1 MAEECIYPMLNI
13 GEVAMRSTNNT
24 TLTANVANLI
34 VNPIAAFAAIVLCAA
49 FLYLLEGAPSHMP
62 FVMLA
67 ILGIATVLFFIS
79 RRIYFSI
86 YTALVMTTLISI
98 ASVLKYRTKGF
109 DLHIYDIVFTGTDP
123 QAFAFL
129 LDGFKIYILPFAGLL
144 LASSAMLSF
153 IFIRDRKSAVTAP
166 WRIGLIAL
174 TFVAIPASYPL
185 KADEPR
191 YFHYLGGFNAS
202 AFFVSF
208 LDLRDA
214 ALGKGIADRF
224 ADMPPV
230 EPFAAAGPCETT
242 GHKPDLFVVLS
253 ESQTDL
259 SQLDQYGIGQQFS
272 GQFKSADGKR
282 RALRVET
289 FGGGT
294 WITNFS
300 LMTGLSSL
308 DFGWRAPYLTTAM
321 EGKIQQSLA
330 TELSRCGYRTAVLMP
345 MDHSFVNEGPFLKS
359 LGFDEI
365 LDYNRIGASEY
376 AHRDRFYFEAARA
389 FIEEHRRTDGRPLFL
404 EVQTMFAHSPY
415 SDHLADS
422 DPEISSESGIF
433 ELDEYVRRVAQSQK
447 DFDWYL
453 AQAEAESKDHPS
465 IVLEFGDHQSF
476 ATREVINHLYPD
488 FAINELTSSAYQS
501 YFTVHPMG
509 MNVDMAPFEFASL
522 DIGYLGVSLLEA
534 AGVAIS
540 PMFADL
546 AALRDQCD
554 GRLYFCADRTAVDQH
569 LHKRI
574 ASNYMI
580 VE

>member
-1 MAEECIYPMLNI
+1 MEKTGDKNMARKISDMLI
-13 GEVAMRSTNNT
+13 QRLSA
-24 TLTANVANLI
+24 LILHPATAV
-34 VNPIAAFAAIVLCAA
+34 AAILLCTV
-49 FLYLLEGAPSHMP
+49 FLYALERAVDHMP
-62 FVMLA
+62 FVMFSVLGVATALFLA
-67 ILGIATVLFFIS
+67 S

-86 YTALVMTTLISI
+86 YAALAATTLIAI
-98 ASVLKYRTKGF
+98 VSVLKYRTKGF

-123 QAFAFL
+123 KAFAFL
-129 LDGFKIYILPFAGLL
+129 IDGFAAYIVPVAGLMICCL
-144 LASSAMLSF
+144 IVLSLVFIWDGKHGMTVLRRSGLMALAFA
-153 IFIRDRKSAVTAP
+153 
-166 WRIGLIAL
+166 LIP
-174 TFVAIPASYPL
+174 VSYPL

-214 ALGKGIADRF
+214 AIGRGIADRF
-224 ADMPPV
+224 AGMPEV
-230 EPFAAAGPCETT
+230 EPFAAAGPCAMTEP
-242 GHKPDLFVVLS
+242 KPDIFVVLS

-259 SQLDQYGIGQQFS
+259 SRLNRYGIDRQFANR
-272 GQFKSADGKR
+272 FRSADGKR
-282 RALRVET
+282 RELRVET

-294 WITNFS
+294 WISNFS

-321 EGKIQQSLA
+321 EGRVHESLA
-330 TELSRCGYRTAVLMP
+330 TELARCGYRTAVLMP
-345 MDHSFVNEGPFLKS
+345 MDHGFVNEGPFLKS
-359 LGFDEI
+359 IGFDEI
-365 LDYNRIGASEY
+365 LDYDRIGASEY
-376 AHRDRFYFEAARA
+376 AHHDRFYFEAART
-389 FIEEHRRTDGRPLFL
+389 FIDDHRRTDGRPLFL

-422 DPEISSESGIF
+422 EPDAFAESGIF
-433 ELDEYVRRVAQSQK
+433 ELDEYVRRVTQSQG

-453 AQAEAESKDHPS
+453 AQAKADSVDHPS

-488 FAINELTSSAYQS
+488 FAVDELTSSAYRT
-501 YFTVHPMG
+501 YYTVHAMG
-509 MNVDMAPFEFASL
+509 TDVDMAPFEFASL

-534 AGVAIS
+534 AGMATS

-546 AALRDQCD
+546 AALRDRCK
-554 GRLYFCADRTAVDQH
+554 GRLHFCADRAAVDRH
-569 LHKRI
+569 LQKRI
-574 ASNYMI
+574 ASGFLS